1 MESKIKVGVI
11 GLGSRGSSMLKSVL
25 LKNTE
30 IEVAAVCDV
39 YRDRVEETAK
49 LVAETYGREP
59 SKTLDYREVTKN
71 AAIEAVF
78 VFTDWSTHIG
88 IAMDA
93 MERGKAVAME
103 VGCAY
108 SVRECWD
115 LVRTYERT
123 KSPFMMLENCCFDKD
138 ELMVTNMVRRGKLG
152 TVVYCSGAYGHD
164 LREEIADGYKNR
176 HYRKDNYLHRN
187 CENYPTHE
195 LGPIAKILDI
205 NRGNR
210 MLSLVS
216 FASKGVGMREYIK
229 EKRPEEY
236 SDGLVY
242 RQGDVVTTLIKCANG
257 ETIRLKLDTTLPRR
271 YDREFTV
278 RGTKGNF
285 QQTLEAVFLDGED
298 DWATPEKV
306 INNREKYAEY
316 LPPVWKN
323 MTEEAKQSGH
333 GGMDGITVGEFIRA
347 LKTGGEMPVD
357 VYDAAAWMSISA
369 LSEESIAT
377 GCVVPVPDFTDG
389 KWVTRKSKDVI
400 ELE

>member
-1 MESKIKVGVI
+1 MKTDII
-11 GLGSRGSSMLKSVL
+11 ARII
-25 LKNTE
+25 T
-30 IEVAAVCDV
+30 CT
-39 YRDRVEETAK
+39 ETA
-49 LVAETYGREP
+49 
-59 SKTLDYREVTKN
+59 
-71 AAIEAVF
+71 
-78 VFTDWSTHIG
+78 
-88 IAMDA
+88 
-93 MERGKAVAME
+93 
-103 VGCAY
+103 
-108 SVRECWD
+108 
-115 LVRTYERT
+115 
-123 KSPFMMLENCCFDKD
+123 
-138 ELMVTNMVRRGKLG
+138 
-152 TVVYCSGAYGHD
+152 
-164 LREEIADGYKNR
+164 
-176 HYRKDNYLHRN
+176 
-187 CENYPTHE
+187 NYPTHE
-195 LGPIAKILDI
+195 LGPSQILDI

-285 QQTLEAVFLDGED
+285 KQTLEAVFLDGD
-298 DWATPEKV
+298 DEWATPEKV

-347 LKTGGEMPVD
+347 LKTSGEMPVD